1 MEPCC
6 GVRVGRELE
15 RITAGLGKSREPW
28 GWHGDRLVVVV
39 VLAAKPVPVAPRY
52 MAVRSSAPLVLSS
65 TVEYRSGTC

>member
-1 MEPCC
+1 MEPRC

-28 GWHGDRLVVVV
+28 GWHGDRLVVV
-39 VLAAKPVPVAPRY
+39 LDAKPVPVAPRY
-52 MAVRSSAPLVLSS
+52 MTVRSSAPLVLSS

>member
-1 MEPCC
+1 MEPCR

-28 GWHGDRLVVVV
+28 RWHGHRLVVV
-39 VLAAKPVPVAPRY
+39 VLAAKQVRVAPRY
-52 MAVRSSAPLVLSS
+52 MAVRSSAPLALSS